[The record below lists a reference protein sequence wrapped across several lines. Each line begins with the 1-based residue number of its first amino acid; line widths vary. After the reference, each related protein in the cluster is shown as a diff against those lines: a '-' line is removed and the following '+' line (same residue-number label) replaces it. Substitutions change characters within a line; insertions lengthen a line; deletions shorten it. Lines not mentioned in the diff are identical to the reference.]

1 MIPPKFEEPSLFEY
15 IKNDIPDI
23 DDKLFQD
30 ILDEGIETVEQ
41 WEDAYVQSMPTS
53 IFVEAQFVEQLMDD
67 LGYLTEDSSM
77 PDFIT
82 SHIDWQE
89 VWDCELRHDYFT
101 IESQDQTHFFSRH
114 Y

>member
-1 MIPPKFEEPSLFEY
+1 MDKQEQEFFNYVQE
-15 IKNDIPDI
+15 DIPDL
-23 DDKLFQD
+23 DNKLFEEISD
-30 ILDEGIETVEQ
+30 NGIETVDQ
-41 WEDAYVQSMPTS
+41 WEDAYVCSMPTS

-67 LGYLTEDSSM
+67 LGYLDEDSSM

-101 IESQDQTHFFSRH
+101 LESTAQTHFFSRH
-114 Y
+114 F